1 MTVEGTI
8 ICKKSGWISVNWR
21 ELFRYRDLLW
31 FLTIRSIKAKYAQS
45 VLGVSWAVIQPL
57 FSTVVYTVVFGNL
70 AGIDSNG
77 VPYFLFSLVALVP
90 WTFFSNT
97 LSDSASSLITNANL
111 VTKVYFPRLVL
122 PLSSVFSK
130 GIDFIIGFLLLLV
143 VLLIYRQL
151 PDHNIVWLPWLLLIL
166 VLTSLGTGMLLSALA
181 VQYRDVKYT
190 LTFLVQ
196 LLMYA
201 APVVYPTTNVPEV
214 YRPWFALNPMV
225 GVIEG
230 FRSIFLQT
238 MPFPYTWVAYGS
250 IVSCLLFFGGL
261 LFFRRMERV
270 FSDVA

>member
-1 MTVEGTI
+1 MLVQETI
-8 ICKKSGWISVNWR
+8 IKKKSGWIAVDWR
-21 ELFRYRDLLW
+21 ELFRYKDLLW
-31 FLTIRSIKAKYAQS
+31 FLTVRSIKAKYAQS
-45 VLGVSWAVIQPL
+45 ILGVSWAVIQPL
-57 FSTVVYTVVFGNL
+57 FSTLVYTIVFGNL
-70 AGIDSNG
+70 ARIDSNG

-97 LSDSASSLITNANL
+97 LNESANSLITNANL

-130 GIDFIIGFLLLLV
+130 GIDFLIGLMLLVVVLIINKQSPDYNLIWLPWLLV
-143 VLLIYRQL
+143 VLLM
-151 PDHNIVWLPWLLLIL
+151 
-166 VLTSLGTGMLLSALA
+166 TSLGTGMLLSALA
-181 VQYRDVKYT
+181 VQYRDVKYA

-214 YRPWFALNPMV
+214 YRMWYALNPMV

-238 MPFPYTWVAYGS
+238 MPFPYTWVIFGS
-250 IVSCLLFFGGL
+250 TVSVILFFSG
-261 LFFRRMERV
+261 LFFFRKMERI